1 MSVNETIIK
10 FMKKLFTNSVIG
22 LLLLSLIISTV
33 GITISIHACGV
44 DGSKSFVIDFDQNND
59 AGTCSACAEEEE
71 SHKHKTAAS
80 MSMHCDM
87 QEGQKALCD
96 FNEHNGECCH
106 ELTKQIKADYDVVM
120 PKNNADFFRLIL
132 GTVMSIG
139 LPDISVHQV
148 VNNFYN
154 IFDRGLSP
162 PYSSDY
168 IHFISSVLE

>member
-1 MSVNETIIK
+1 
-10 FMKKLFTNSVIG
+10 MKKLFTNSIIG

-33 GITISIHACGV
+33 GITISIHVCSV
-44 DGSKSFVIDFDQNND
+44 DGSRSFVMGFDHNDD
-59 AGTCSACAEEEE
+59 AGTCSTCAEEEE
-71 SHKHKTAAS
+71 SHNHKTTSS

-87 QEGQKALCD
+87 QAGEKALCD
-96 FNEHNGECCH
+96 INEHSGECCH
-106 ELTKQIKADYDVVM
+106 ELTKQIKADYDVVI
-120 PKNNADFFRLIL
+120 PKNNAEFFRLIL

-139 LPDISVHQV
+139 LPDISVNQD

-154 IFDRGLSP
+154 LFAGGISP